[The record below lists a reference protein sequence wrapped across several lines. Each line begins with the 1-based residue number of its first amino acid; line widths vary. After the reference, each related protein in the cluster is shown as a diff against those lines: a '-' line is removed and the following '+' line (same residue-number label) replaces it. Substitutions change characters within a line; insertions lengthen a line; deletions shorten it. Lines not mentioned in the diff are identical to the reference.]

1 MGGRSG
7 PGGGLKVVLEGG
19 LKGPLGGLEGP
30 GGVRLILLGGLE
42 KGPRG
47 GSKEVLEGGPKR
59 S

>member
-1 MGGRSG
+1 
-7 PGGGLKVVLEGG
+7 LV
-19 LKGPLGGLEGP
+19 
-30 GGVRLILLGGLE
+30 LLGGLE